1 MCIRNSKNIIK
12 TKVSFEK
19 YNKESSSIL
28 KRDIRDIINQSEHK
42 KEKIDDKLIDK
53 YLTDSG
59 KYIKKKLQEQKQ

>member
-1 MCIRNSKNIIK
+1 MELLNNNKISWVNW
-12 TKVSFEK
+12 SFS

-42 KEKIDDKLIDK
+42 KEEIEDKLIDK